1 MPSLAELQSAF
12 SRALRDPAVPVPR
25 GLRGGGRYGAGRR
38 FDVHRN
44 NMVVSLVDALRST
57 FPAVHRLVGEDYFAA
72 AARAYVEQQPPES
85 PVLLHYGE
93 TFGEFLDALPS
104 ASGVPYLGDVARLE
118 WARIGALHAADAEP
132 ASIDALAGIDRALLD
147 AVTFALHPSLS
158 VIRSRWPVMSLWA
171 ACLDPGHSGDVD
183 MSASEDVVVVRP
195 ELKVGVQAPP
205 TGGAVFL
212 AGLQRGA
219 PLGAAAGHAMDAV
232 ADFDLA
238 AQLRFVFEAGI
249 VTAVNQ
255 PPQQNRP

>member
-12 SRALRDPAVPVPR
+12 SQALRDPAVPVPR
-25 GLRGGGRYGAGRR
+25 GLRGSGRSGAGRR

-44 NMVVSLVDALRST
+44 NMMVSLVDALRST

-72 AARAYVEQQPPES
+72 AARAYVMQQPPES

-93 TFGEFLDALPS
+93 TFGDFMEALPS

-118 WARIGALHAADAEP
+118 WARIRALHAADAEP
-132 ASIDALAGIDRALLD
+132 ASIDALAGIDRDLLNS
-147 AVTFALHPSLS
+147 VTFALHPSLS
-158 VIRSRWPVMSLWA
+158 VIRSRWPVMSLRA

-183 MSASEDVVVVRP
+183 MKAPEDVVVVRP
-195 ELKVGVQAPP
+195 GLKVAVQAPP
-205 TGGAVFL
+205 AGGAVFL

-219 PLGAAAGHAMDAV
+219 PLGAAAGHAMEAT
-232 ADFDLA
+232 AGFDLA
-238 AQLRFVFEAGI
+238 AQLRYVFEAGI

-255 PPQQNRP
+255 PRQQDQP